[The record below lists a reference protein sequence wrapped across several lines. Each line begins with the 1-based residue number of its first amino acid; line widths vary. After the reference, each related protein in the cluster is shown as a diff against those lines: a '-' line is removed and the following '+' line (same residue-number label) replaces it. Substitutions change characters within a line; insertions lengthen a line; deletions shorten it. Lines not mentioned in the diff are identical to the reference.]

1 MRLGVMCSGNG
12 SNFENIHHA
21 CPKHEIVIM
30 VYNKKKA
37 RATRISMT
45 AIVPQRTNLVKPSQ
59 VFL

>member
-21 CPKHEIVIM
+21 CPKHDIVIM

-37 RATRISMT
+37 KAKKRADRPVSYTHLT
-45 AIVPQRTNLVKPSQ
+45 LPTKA
-59 VFL
+59 

>member
-21 CPKHEIVIM
+21 CPKHDIVIM

-37 RATRISMT
+37 KARKRADGS
-45 AIVPQRTNLVKPSQ
+45 SG
-59 VFL
+59 